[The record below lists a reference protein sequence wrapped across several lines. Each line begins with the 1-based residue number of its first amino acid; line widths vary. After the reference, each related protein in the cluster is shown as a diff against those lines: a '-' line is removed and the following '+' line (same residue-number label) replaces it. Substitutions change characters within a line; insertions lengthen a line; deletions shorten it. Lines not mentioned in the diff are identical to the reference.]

1 MLVRVSSSKG
11 TAILLL
17 LSILYVKRFTIALEV
32 FHGVEKTLALLTTR
46 NRTSCL
52 ATSNYRKQNH
62 VSNQRRN
69 IYPMDLFGEVSSDSH
84 YCFFE
89 NLKLHQETHFCSG
102 SRFICPLK
110 EKYIPITMAAFE
122 NASSQVC
129 HSLRALKE
137 HKSKHPVNLIL
148 FGGSVTGG
156 QLSGG
161 CLENSCTEVDS
172 EGVCVTGR
180 GYDCA
185 WYHGVVKYLQHRYE
199 NPKNLNVVDLSVR
212 GTSSCTLP
220 YMLAQKLESANVTLS
235 SRDLVLYDYS
245 VNDGVSL
252 TTRAQLQ
259 RLRHCIAVTLERL
272 AQHSQDGSA
281 PAVILLEYFPFKSL
295 DLGGLYPDPDSYTKS
310 YREVAK
316 EFHLPVI
323 SYRDLFWHPM
333 FREDLKHYP
342 RLEDILEFK
351 WAEKPMDMH
360 PPWVGQYV
368 YADVV
373 TGALHLTHQLCH
385 NRMGVS
391 LKEIAVNKSMAFT
404 VGGSEVLLNQEATTA
419 NTRFL
424 TAKEVK
430 RLPYGWHL
438 YQDRLGKPGW
448 IVEGNLTNVAL
459 MLNASSVPDY
469 KIMSNASHVFN
480 ASSLSAYQI
489 LGNVSQ
495 IFNASSLSAYQILG
509 NVSQIFNASSL
520 SDYQILGNVSQI
532 FNANSLSDYQIP
544 SNAALVFN
552 ASYEASSLSAYSP
565 ATLEVTYMQTYRN
578 AGAFRV
584 VVCETFLTTPWPQH
598 LELFDTLIDEH
609 YSNLDVAVFEVD
621 LEKLCL
627 DGFVEVKILHEN
639 LDDRLE
645 FRGNHKVKITSVRLT
660 AVLKPPPAT
669 TSPSAFPVI
678 APKHQIE
685 KPTAAP
691 TPSLRSASRHLRQQ

>member
-1 MLVRVSSSKG
+1 LGDLANNFKMLVRVPNSKG
-11 TAILLL
+11 MAILLL

-32 FHGVEKTLALLTTR
+32 FHGVEKSLSLLTAR

-52 ATSNYRKQNH
+52 ATNNYRKQNH
-62 VSNQRRN
+62 ISNQRRN
-69 IYPMDLFGEVSSDSH
+69 LYPMDLLGEVTSDSH

-89 NLKLHQETHFCSG
+89 NLKLHEESHLCSG
-102 SRFICPLK
+102 SRFICPVK

-137 HKSKHPVNLIL
+137 HKSKHPVDLIL

-161 CLENSCTEVDS
+161 CLENSCLEVNS
-172 EGVCVTGR
+172 EGVCVTGS

-199 NPKNLNVVDLSVR
+199 NPRLNVIDLSVR

-220 YMLAQKLESANVTLS
+220 YMLAQKLESANVTLT

-281 PAVILLEYFPFKSL
+281 PAVILLEYFPFKGL
-295 DLGGLYPDPDSYTKS
+295 DLGGQYPDPESYTKS
-310 YREVAK
+310 YRELGK
-316 EFHLPVI
+316 QFHLPVI

-333 FREDLKHYP
+333 YREDLKHYP
-342 RLEDILEFK
+342 KLEGILEYK

-360 PPWVGQYV
+360 PPWVGQYLF
-368 YADVV
+368 ADVI

-385 NRMGVS
+385 NRMGGS
-391 LKEIAVNKSMAFT
+391 LKEIAVNHSVASP
-404 VGGSEVLLNQEATTA
+404 VSGSEVLLNQEATTA
-419 NTRFL
+419 NARFL
-424 TAKEVK
+424 TSNEVK
-430 RLPYGWHL
+430 RLPYGWNL

-448 IVEGNLTNVAL
+448 IVEGNLSNAAL
-459 MLNASSVPDY
+459 M
-469 KIMSNASHVFN
+469 FN
-480 ASSLSAYQI
+480 ASADFTI
-489 LGNVSQ
+489 L
-495 IFNASSLSAYQILG
+495 
-509 NVSQIFNASSL
+509 
-520 SDYQILGNVSQI
+520 
-532 FNANSLSDYQIP
+532 

-584 VVCETFLTTPWPQH
+584 VACETFLTTPWPQH

-609 YSNLDVAVFEVD
+609 YTNLDVAVFEVD

-627 DGFVEVKILHEN
+627 DGLVTVKILHEN
-639 LDDRLE
+639 IDDRLE

-660 AVLKPPPAT
+660 AVLKPPT
-669 TSPSAFPVI
+669 TITPSASPII
-678 APKHQIE
+678 APKNQIE
-685 KPTAAP
+685 IPTFAPTA
-691 TPSLRSASRHLRQQ
+691 SLRSASRHLRQ